1 MQIAFNVDDNGG
13 RDKIR
18 SNTSCRQPASGELD
32 GVHIQFSRPVHSSA
46 LHQVA
51 PVTQYPNDVCRRHV
65 WRPTVD

>member
-1 MQIAFNVDDNGG
+1 MQIAFNMDDNGG

-18 SNTSCRQPASGELD
+18 NNTSCRQPASGEPD
-32 GVHIQFSRPVHSSA
+32 GVHIQLSRSVHSSA

-65 WRPTVD
+65 WRPTAD